1 MTTTIRA
8 SGHPE
13 PGEVYWV
20 DLDPVLG
27 SEQAGRRPVI
37 VLSDDSL
44 HQFSSRILICPI
56 TSNPQPWP
64 TKVEIPAGCV
74 VRGFVLADQVRMVDR
89 DFRKLRL
96 IGRLPEA
103 VTLRV
108 RHRVAAYMN
117 IIPMTETSQS

>member
-27 SEQAGRRPVI
+27 SEQAGRPPVI

-74 VRGFVLADQVRMVDR
+74 VRGSGASLRSPLWWAGFVLTAAAIFLQRM
-89 DFRKLRL
+89 
-96 IGRLPEA
+96 A
-103 VTLRV
+103 
-108 RHRVAAYMN
+108 
-117 IIPMTETSQS
+117 SQQGGTP

>member
-1 MTTTIRA
+1 
-8 SGHPE
+8 
-13 PGEVYWV
+13 
-20 DLDPVLG
+20 
-27 SEQAGRRPVI
+27 
-37 VLSDDSL
+37 
-44 HQFSSRILICPI
+44 
-56 TSNPQPWP
+56 
-64 TKVEIPAGCV
+64 
-74 VRGFVLADQVRMVDR
+74 VRGFVLTDQVRMIDR

>member
-1 MTTTIRA
+1 MTTTTRA

-13 PGEVYWV
+13 SGEVYWV

-27 SEQAGRRPVI
+27 SEQAGRQPV
-37 VLSDDSL
+37 VLMSDDAL

-56 TSNPQPWP
+56 TWNPEPWP
-64 TKVEIPAGCV
+64 TKAAVPSGCV
-74 VRGFVLADQVRMVDR
+74 VSGFVLTDQARIIDR

-108 RHRVAAYMN
+108 KHRVAAYMS
-117 IIPMTETSQS
+117 IIPITDSSPL